1 MCALRERTVGQVARG
16 VFHQPA
22 RRPVAN
28 GNTKQKNRGVYAPPN
43 IYLLPRPKNGV
54 ASNRRLAEAA
64 SLPLWIFQS
73 RRASPTLTGDS
84 KKGLTA
90 HPPVA
95 ECRQRDTPIGTLPHA
110 RVPSAFFLARRRRAE
125 LPGRIGREQMR
136 FPGWSDEGPAISVGA
151 AANSGSEWKKPGHA
165 ATGRL

>member
-64 SLPLWIFQS
+64 SLRLWIFQS
-73 RRASPTLTGDS
+73 RRGRTRSAVVCGYFIKMGNKFGDVHQRWPHIGPLRNVNDVTLPP
-84 KKGLTA
+84 A
-90 HPPVA
+90 RRPVA
-95 ECRQRDTPIGTLPHA
+95 
-110 RVPSAFFLARRRRAE
+110 
-125 LPGRIGREQMR
+125 
-136 FPGWSDEGPAISVGA
+136 
-151 AANSGSEWKKPGHA
+151 SGNTK
-165 ATGRL
+165 